1 MADRTQDFGNHRRF
15 FPLYHFIAAP
25 LLVAYLL
32 YALYTLVRT
41 PSLATAASAVLGA
54 GAFCTLFASRLMVL
68 AVQNRLIR
76 LEMRLR
82 FEQLFGAAAS
92 DSFDALTLR
101 QIIALRFASDAELPE
116 LVQRVRSKELATPT
130 AVKRAIR
137 DWQADF
143 LRA

>member
-1 MADRTQDFGNHRRF
+1 MADRVQSFGNHRRF

-25 LLVAYLL
+25 LLIAYLL

-41 PSLATAASAVLGA
+41 PSLATAASAVLAVGV
-54 GAFCTLFASRLMVL
+54 FCALFASRLMVL

-76 LEMRLR
+76 LEMQLR
-82 FEQLFGAAAS
+82 FERLFGAAAR
-92 DSFDALTLR
+92 DTFDALTLR

-116 LVQRVRSKELATPT
+116 LVNRVRSRELATST

-137 DWQADF
+137 EWQSDF

>member
-1 MADRTQDFGNHRRF
+1 MADRMQGFGNHKRF

-25 LLVAYLL
+25 LLIAYLL
-32 YALYTLVRT
+32 YALYALVRA
-41 PSLATAASAVLGA
+41 PSLATAASVVLGV

-82 FEQLFGAAAS
+82 FDRLFGAAAS
-92 DSFDALTLR
+92 DNFDALALR
-101 QIIALRFASDAELPE
+101 QIIALRFASDAELPG

-130 AVKRAIR
+130 AVKQAIR
-137 DWQADF
+137 DWQPDF